1 MSMLLTGPHHSR
13 LILDSGAVI
22 ALAARQERVR
32 QILQRARVE
41 KRLVVIPAVVIA
53 ETTRGG
59 PRDAAV
65 NRVIKAVDVIAPI
78 TEEIARE
85 AGRLLIAAG
94 MSNATVDALVVATA
108 LRPIPT
114 IILTGDVGD
123 ITALSVNYSHVRI
136 VGV

>member
-1 MSMLLTGPHHSR
+1 M
-13 LILDSGAVI
+13 
-22 ALAARQERVR
+22 
-32 QILQRARVE
+32 
-41 KRLVVIPAVVIA
+41 IPAVVIA

-65 NRVIKAVDVIAPI
+65 NRVIKAVDVIVPI

-85 AGRLLIAAG
+85 AGRLLIAAS
-94 MSNATVDALVVATA
+94 MSNATVDALVVSTA

-114 IILTGDVGD
+114 IIVTGDVGD
-123 ITALSVNYSHVRI
+123 ITALSANYSHVRI